1 MASYSAIAA
10 AGKSLERLLTKR
22 FAIDVPVNQ
31 ANATTRAVLARTDDF
46 NLAGTTVIQ
55 PPVLSI
61 FLVRVD
67 LNTAMRPPWSAVGA
81 VDGRSHLPLDLHFLL
96 TPWAS
101 NAEHELR
108 ILGSAMRCLDET
120 PLLSGPL
127 LDTTHGAGFAADE
140 ALQIVPGDL
149 GPEGMRSIWD
159 TLDAN
164 FRLSVA
170 YVVRVLRI
178 DSDAAAQ
185 AGPPVLTAAVGTTS
199 SLDR

>member
-31 ANATTRAVLARTDDF
+31 GNATRAVLVRTDDF
-46 NLAGTTVIQ
+46 NRAGTTVIQ

-67 LNTAMRPPWSAVGA
+67 INAVMRPAWSAVGA
-81 VDGRSHLPLDLHFLL
+81 DDGRSHLPLDLHFLL

-127 LDTTHGAGFAADE
+127 LDTTHGAGFATDE

-149 GPEGMRSIWD
+149 GPEGIRSIWD
-159 TLDAN
+159 TLDAD
-164 FRLSVA
+164 FRLSVP
-170 YVVRVLRI
+170 YCVRVVRI
-178 DSDAAAQ
+178 DSDVAASSD
-185 AGPPVLTAAVGTTS
+185 PPVLTAAVGTTP